1 MQAKTRK
8 NIRALFYPTP
18 RVAIGWLI
26 FFAAC
31 YGLFSVVRF
40 ITIKSRFFVVKNVQV
55 TGHKYM
61 DDKEIVKLAD
71 IRAEQTMFGV
81 DLPGVTN
88 TLLQNQYIHGVSV
101 SRVLPS
107 TILIDVQEREPF
119 LYLIDRSIYMMDETG
134 VLLKKLPRMP
144 MGKLPIV
151 TGLSVEALQQDSS
164 AALSAIRLVKRIQ
177 EVDERLISLISE
189 INLARDR
196 APELVLIKGA
206 ARVKIGREGIYQRL
220 FILSEFLSKQPII
233 EQLPEI
239 KQIDL
244 TFADRIVVK
253 KKT

>member
-1 MQAKTRK
+1 MKANTRK
-8 NIRALFYPTP
+8 NFRALFYPTP
-18 RVAIGWLI
+18 RVAVGWLI

-31 YGLFSVVRF
+31 YGLFFVVKF
-40 ITIKSRFFVVKNVQV
+40 ITLKSRFFVVKNVQV
-55 TGHKYM
+55 TGYKYM
-61 DDKEIVKLAD
+61 DEKEIIKLAD
-71 IRAEQTMFGV
+71 IQAEQTMFGV
-81 DLPGVTN
+81 DLPGITN
-88 TLLQNQYIHGVSV
+88 TLLQNKYIHGISV

-151 TGLSVEALQQDSS
+151 TGLSMEALQQDSS
-164 AALSAIRLVKRIQ
+164 AALSAIRLVKKIQ

-220 FILSEFLSKQPII
+220 FILSEFLRKQPIM
-233 EQLPEI
+233 EQLPDI

-244 TFADRIVVK
+244 TFADRVVVK